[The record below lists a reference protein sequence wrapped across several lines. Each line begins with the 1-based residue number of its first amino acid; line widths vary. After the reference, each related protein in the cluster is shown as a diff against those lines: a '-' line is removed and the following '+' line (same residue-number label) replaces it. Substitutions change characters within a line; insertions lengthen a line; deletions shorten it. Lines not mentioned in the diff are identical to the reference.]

1 MKKLNGA
8 SILSVV
14 FLLGILV
21 LLNAIGIRYFLRA
34 DLTSSRMYSLS
45 KASKDVA
52 AGLDDRVTIKAYFSP
67 NLPAPMN
74 TIGPYLRDMLEDY
87 RAFSKGRLQYEF
99 VSPGDEEKLGQEA
112 ESFGIPPRQVQSIAK
127 DKMEVKKAYMGITF
141 LYRDKKET
149 LPVIDR
155 IDNLE
160 YEITSIIRR
169 LSAKSNPYLGIAS
182 TGSEQQQ
189 ATMQKLYEALGRNY
203 LVQPVSLDAPID
215 TGNKAILILAPRQPL
230 TETQLYHL
238 DQYIMKGGKV
248 GVFANS
254 YQLYQQEQTMGV
266 QFGLNLNRILN
277 SYGVGLNEDMAMDVR
292 CNAIQVPQQQ
302 GFIKFMQTFQ
312 IPFMPVIT
320 TFNKSNVITRDLQQV
335 MMFFPSS
342 VDTTLAK
349 EKGYKIEGLLYTSD
363 FSGRQNGPMVN
374 VVPLNAMQKTD
385 FLQKHI
391 PLGAIVS
398 GKFTSAFAQ
407 SGPPADSTGA
417 APGDFVRECE
427 TENRL
432 LVVGDGN
439 MAIDEYVQDPRQTL
453 LVQNA
458 ADWLV
463 QAEDLITIRS
473 KDIPMRPLKNV
484 GDMGRNMVKW
494 ANFGLPTILMI
505 ILGISLWQAR
515 NIRKKAVLAQY
526 MTEVKKSHEE

>member
-1 MKKLNGA
+1 MKKLNSA
-8 SILSVV
+8 SILSIV
-14 FLLGILV
+14 FLLGILI

-52 AGLDDRVTIKAYFSP
+52 SGLEDRITIKAYFSP

-99 VSPGDEEKLGQEA
+99 VNPGDEEKLASEA

-127 DKMEVKKAYMGITF
+127 DKMEVKKVYMGITF

-149 LPVIDR
+149 IPVIDR

-169 LSAKSNPYLGIAS
+169 LTAKTNPYLGIAS
-182 TGSEQQQ
+182 AGTERQQ
-189 ATMQKLYEALGRNY
+189 ATMQRLYEALGRNY

-215 TGNKAILILAPRQPL
+215 PGNKAILVLAPRQPL
-230 TETQLYHL
+230 SETQLYHL
-238 DQYIMKGGKV
+238 DQYIMNGGKV
-248 GVFANS
+248 GIFANS
-254 YQLYQQEQTMGV
+254 YQLFEQGQSMGIP
-266 QFGLNLNRILN
+266 LTHNLNRILN
-277 SYGVGLNEDMAMDVR
+277 NYGIGLNGDMVMDVR

-302 GFIKFMQTFQ
+302 GFIRFMQTFQ
-312 IPFMPVIT
+312 IPFMPIIT

-335 MMFFPSS
+335 FMFFPSS

-349 EKGYKIEGLLYTSD
+349 DKGYKIEGLLYTSD
-363 FSGRQNGPMVN
+363 FSGRQSGQMVN
-374 VVPLNAMQKTD
+374 IVPLNAMQKTD
-385 FLQKHI
+385 FLQKRI

-417 APGDFVRECE
+417 APVDFIRECDK
-427 TENRL
+427 ENRIM
-432 LVVGDGN
+432 VVGDGN
-439 MAIDEYVQDPRQTL
+439 MALDEFVQDPRQTL
-453 LVQNA
+453 FVQNA

-473 KDIPMRPLKNV
+473 KDIPLRPLKNV
-484 GDMGRNMVKW
+484 GDLGRNIVKW
-494 ANFGLPTILMI
+494 ANFALPTILMI
-505 ILGISLWQAR
+505 ILGISLWQTR
-515 NIRKKAVLAQY
+515 NVRKKAVLAQY